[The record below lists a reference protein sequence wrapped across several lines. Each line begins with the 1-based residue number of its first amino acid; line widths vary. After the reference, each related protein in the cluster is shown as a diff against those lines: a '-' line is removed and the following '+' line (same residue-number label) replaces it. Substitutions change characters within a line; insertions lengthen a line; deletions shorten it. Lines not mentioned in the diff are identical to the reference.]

1 MKWWGW
7 ILSLLPAGIGVLIYF
22 LAANGM
28 ISDPVLY
35 LRGNLAALAIRLGLI
50 ISIIIVAL
58 ALAWIQIRKINQRKI
73 QKVHKQADEDRRRFL
88 QRLDHE
94 LKNPLTAVQAG
105 LSNLT
110 FEPLEDQ
117 LEEELSAVKAQ
128 VLRIS
133 RLIADLR
140 KLSTLET
147 TVLEPLSVNLADLL
161 TDVVS
166 VLHEQAKTE
175 DRKLTLNLPKAPWPL
190 PEIMG
195 DPDLLILAFHNLLDN
210 AIKFTSAGDMIEVR
224 AFEDNNDVVIEIADT
239 GLGIPRE
246 EINRV
251 WDELYRGE
259 KARAVSGSGL
269 GLSLVRAII
278 EKHGGKVG
286 LRSKQ
291 DQGSVFS
298 IHLPLS

>member
-1 MKWWGW
+1 
-7 ILSLLPAGIGVLIYF
+7 
-22 LAANGM
+22 
-28 ISDPVLY
+28 
-35 LRGNLAALAIRLGLI
+35 
-50 ISIIIVAL
+50 
-58 ALAWIQIRKINQRKI
+58 
-73 QKVHKQADEDRRRFL
+73 L

>member
-117 LEEELSAVKAQ
+117 VEEELSAVKAQ

-278 EKHGGKVG
+278 EKHGGKVS

>member
-7 ILSLLPAGIGVLIYF
+7 ILSLLPAGMGILIYF

>member
-117 LEEELSAVKAQ
+117 VEEELSAVKAQ

>member
-210 AIKFTSAGDMIEVR
+210 AIKFTSAEDMIEVR

>member
-73 QKVHKQADEDRRRFL
+73 QKVHKQADEDRWRFL